1 MNRRSM
7 TISFS
12 GVIILIVTVII
23 TTLYVDDW
31 PMLTI
36 GAFIMLLLTE
46 ILFFGGLIL
55 VERIAERSEQIIT
68 RSTLYTLLSAYL
80 VVNVPV
86 SILYMAFLKE
96 ASTSFM
102 IIEVVLLAILAI
114 GIVVSLTASKGIHQA
129 NEITMSNVSN
139 MEALVGRLNKLATM
153 SECEAYAATLKKLS
167 DDLRF
172 TDFSV
177 NVMEDEE
184 IADSI
189 SALEIEISNENIS
202 EEAIKG
208 ALVKI
213 NSLISQRKLTAS
225 TMKKGKI

>member
-114 GIVVSLTASKGIHQA
+114 GKIGRASCR
-129 NEITMSNVSN
+129 ERV
-139 MEALVGRLNKLATM
+139 
-153 SECEAYAATLKKLS
+153 
-167 DDLRF
+167 
-172 TDFSV
+172 
-177 NVMEDEE
+177 
-184 IADSI
+184 
-189 SALEIEISNENIS
+189 
-202 EEAIKG
+202 
-208 ALVKI
+208 
-213 NSLISQRKLTAS
+213 
-225 TMKKGKI
+225 